1 MATAVAKRKEAG
13 LPSADVLDIFA
24 GHEGEGLDYD
34 SSELQ
39 IPFIRLIQALSP
51 QVKKSDSAFIPGAAQ
66 GDIFNTVTGQH
77 WTGEEGI
84 IVIPCYQETKYLKFK
99 PRAQGGG
106 FLGEMSKSD
115 TDVNRTTRNGATEV
129 LPDGNELVKS
139 DQHYCI
145 IVEAGIPSFGII
157 DMKSSALKV
166 SRRWKTQIKML
177 TIEHPKTG
185 ALVSPPVFGTMWH
198 LKSVEESNDM
208 GTWYNWTVTNFGFVE
223 NRQLLDAAINFRK
236 SIKSGEAKA
245 VAEEILQGEM
255 ATQEHAPF

>member
-1 MATAVAKRKEAG
+1 MATAVARKQEAG

-39 IPFIRLIQALSP
+39 IPFVRLIQALSP
-51 QVKKSDSAFIPGAAQ
+51 QVKKSDPAFIPGAAQ
-66 GDIFNTVTGQH
+66 GDIFNTVTGQS
-77 WTGEEGI
+77 WSGEEGI

-99 PRAQGGG
+99 PRTQGGG

-115 TDVNRTTRNGATEV
+115 PDVNRTTRNGATEV

-145 IVEAGIPSFGII
+145 IVEDGIPSFGII

-177 TIEHPKTG
+177 TVKHPKTG
-185 ALVSPPVFGTMWH
+185 VLVSPPLFGTMWH

-208 GTWYNWTVTNFGFVE
+208 GTWYNWTVTNSGFVQDRE
-223 NRQLLDAAINFRK
+223 LLDAAMNFRK

>member
-1 MATAVAKRKEAG
+1 MATAVAKKEEAG

-39 IPFIRLIQALSP
+39 IPFVRLIQALSP
-51 QVKKSDSAFIPGAAQ
+51 QVKKSDPAFIPGAAQ
-66 GDIFNTVTGQH
+66 GDIFNTVTGQS
-77 WTGEEGI
+77 WSGEEGI

-99 PRAQGGG
+99 PRTQGGG

-115 TDVNRTTRNGATEV
+115 PDVNRTTRNGATEV

-145 IVEAGIPSFGII
+145 IVEDGIPSFGII

-177 TIEHPKTG
+177 TVKHPKTG
-185 ALVSPPVFGTMWH
+185 VLVSPPLFGTMWH

-208 GTWYNWTVTNFGFVE
+208 GTWYNWTVTNSGFVQDRE
-223 NRQLLDAAINFRK
+223 LLDAAMNFRK

>member
-1 MATAVAKRKEAG
+1 MATAVARKQEAG

-39 IPFIRLIQALSP
+39 IPFVRLIQALSP
-51 QVKKSDSAFIPGAAQ
+51 QVKKSDPAFILGAAQ
-66 GDIFNTVTGQH
+66 GDIFNTVTGQS
-77 WTGEEGI
+77 WSGEEGI

-99 PRAQGGG
+99 PRTQGGG

-115 TDVNRTTRNGATEV
+115 PDVNRTTRNGATEV

-145 IVEAGIPSFGII
+145 IVEDGIPSFGII

-177 TIEHPKTG
+177 TVKHPKTG
-185 ALVSPPVFGTMWH
+185 ALVSPPLFGTMWH

-208 GTWYNWTVTNFGFVE
+208 GTWYNWTVTNSGFVQDRE
-223 NRQLLDAAINFRK
+223 LLDAAMNFRK
-236 SIKSGEAKA
+236 SITSGEAKA

>member
-1 MATAVAKRKEAG
+1 MATAVARKQEAG

-39 IPFIRLIQALSP
+39 IPFVRLIQALSP
-51 QVKKSDSAFIPGAAQ
+51 QVKKSDPAFIPGAAQ
-66 GDIFNTVTGQH
+66 GDIFNTVTGQS
-77 WTGEEGI
+77 WSGEEGI
-84 IVIPCYQETKYLKFK
+84 VVIPCYQETKYLKFK
-99 PRAQGGG
+99 PRTQGGG

-115 TDVNRTTRNGATEV
+115 PDVNRATRNGTTEV

-145 IVEAGIPSFGII
+145 IVEDGIPSFGII

-177 TIEHPKTG
+177 TVKHPKTG
-185 ALVSPPVFGTMWH
+185 ALVSPPLFGTMWH
-198 LKSVEESNDM
+198 LKSVEESNDK
-208 GTWYNWTVTNFGFVE
+208 GTWYNWTVTNSGFVQDRE
-223 NRQLLDAAINFRK
+223 LLDAAMNFRK
-236 SIKSGEAKA
+236 SITSGEAKA

>member
-1 MATAVAKRKEAG
+1 MATAVAKKEEAG

-39 IPFIRLIQALSP
+39 IPFVRLIQALSP
-51 QVKKSDSAFIPGAAQ
+51 QVKKSDPAFIPGAAQ
-66 GDIFNTVTGQH
+66 GDIFNTVTGQS
-77 WTGEEGI
+77 WSGEEGI

-99 PRAQGGG
+99 PRTQGGG

-115 TDVNRTTRNGATEV
+115 PDVNRTTRNGATEV

-145 IVEAGIPSFGII
+145 IVEDGIPSFGII

-177 TIEHPKTG
+177 TVKHPKTG
-185 ALVSPPVFGTMWH
+185 VLVSPPLFGTMWH

-208 GTWYNWTVTNFGFVE
+208 GTWYNWTVTNSGFVQDRE
-223 NRQLLDAAINFRK
+223 LLDAAMNFRK
-236 SIKSGEAKA
+236 SIKAGEAKA

>member
-1 MATAVAKRKEAG
+1 
-13 LPSADVLDIFA
+13 
-24 GHEGEGLDYD
+24 
-34 SSELQ
+34 
-39 IPFIRLIQALSP
+39 
-51 QVKKSDSAFIPGAAQ
+51 
-66 GDIFNTVTGQH
+66 
-77 WTGEEGI
+77 
-84 IVIPCYQETKYLKFK
+84 
-99 PRAQGGG
+99 
-106 FLGEMSKSD
+106 MSKSD
-115 TDVNRTTRNGATEV
+115 PDVNRTTRNGATEV

-177 TIEHPKTG
+177 TVEHPKTG

-208 GTWYNWTVTNFGFVE
+208 GTWYNWTVTNSGFVE
-223 NRQLLDAAINFRK
+223 DRELLDAAMNFRK

>member
-1 MATAVAKRKEAG
+1 MATAVAKREEAG

-39 IPFIRLIQALSP
+39 IPFVRLIQALSP
-51 QVKKSDSAFIPGAAQ
+51 QVKKSDPAFIPGAAQ
-66 GDIFNTVTGQH
+66 GDIFNTVTGQS
-77 WTGEEGI
+77 WSGEEGI

-99 PRAQGGG
+99 PRTQGGG

-115 TDVNRTTRNGATEV
+115 PDVNRTTRNGATEV

-145 IVEAGIPSFGII
+145 IVEDGIPSFGII

-177 TIEHPKTG
+177 TVKHPKTG
-185 ALVSPPVFGTMWH
+185 ALVSPPLFGTMWH

-208 GTWYNWTVTNFGFVE
+208 GTWYNWTVTNSGFVQDRE
-223 NRQLLDAAINFRK
+223 LLDAAMNFRK
-236 SIKSGEAKA
+236 SITSGEAKA

>member
-1 MATAVAKRKEAG
+1 MATAVAKREEAG

-39 IPFIRLIQALSP
+39 IPFVRLIQALSP
-51 QVKKSDSAFIPGAAQ
+51 QVKKSDPAFIPGAAQ
-66 GDIFNTVTGQH
+66 GDIFNTVTGQS
-77 WTGEEGI
+77 WSGEEGI

-99 PRAQGGG
+99 PRTQGGG

-115 TDVNRTTRNGATEV
+115 PDVNRTTRNGATEV

-145 IVEAGIPSFGII
+145 IVEDGIPSFGII

-177 TIEHPKTG
+177 TVKHPKTG
-185 ALVSPPVFGTMWH
+185 ALVSPPLFGTMWH

-208 GTWYNWTVTNFGFVE
+208 GTWYNWTVTNSGFVQDRE
-223 NRQLLDAAINFRK
+223 LLDAAMNFRK
-236 SIKSGEAKA
+236 SITSGEAKA
-245 VAEEILQGEM
+245 VAEEILQSEM

>member
-1 MATAVAKRKEAG
+1 MATAVARKQEAG

-39 IPFIRLIQALSP
+39 IPFVRLIQALSP
-51 QVKKSDSAFIPGAAQ
+51 QVKKSDPAFIPGAAQ
-66 GDIFNTVTGQH
+66 GDIFNTVTGQS
-77 WTGEEGI
+77 WSGEEGI

-99 PRAQGGG
+99 PRTQGGG

-115 TDVNRTTRNGATEV
+115 PDVNRTTRNGATEV

-145 IVEAGIPSFGII
+145 IVEDGIPSFGII
-157 DMKSSALKV
+157 DMKSSAMKV

-177 TIEHPKTG
+177 TVKHPKTG
-185 ALVSPPVFGTMWH
+185 VLVSPPLFGTMWH

-208 GTWYNWTVTNFGFVE
+208 GTWYNWTVTNSGFVQDRE
-223 NRQLLDAAINFRK
+223 LLDAAMNFRK